1 MKRSRQG
8 FTLIEVLLATMI
20 LASGL
25 VALLTCLST
34 CIEMISA
41 SKKVHEVQYVF
52 DLAELEY
59 PIKDDIKD
67 VEEEVPVDIDSDLVE
82 GYTFERT
89 VDEKIDNPDIEDDGL
104 WTVRSRVSWNYGKQF
119 EEIVQYIRIPK

>member
-20 LASGL
+20 PASGL

-67 VEEEVPVDIDSDLVE
+67 VEKEVPVDVDSDLVE

-89 VDEKIDNPDIEDDGL
+89 VDEKIENPDIEDDGL

-119 EEIVQYIRIPK
+119 EEIVQYIRVPK

>member
-1 MKRSRQG
+1 MKHSRKG

-59 PIKDDIKD
+59 PIKDELKD
-67 VEEEVPVDIDSDLVE
+67 VEKEVPVDIDSELAE

-89 VDEKIDNPDIEDDGL
+89 VDEKIDDPDIEDDGL
-104 WTVRSRVSWNYGKQF
+104 WTVRSRVSWNYEKQF
-119 EEIVQYIRIPK
+119 EEIVEYIRIPK

>member
-1 MKRSRQG
+1 MKRSRKG

-119 EEIVQYIRIPK
+119 EEIVQYIRISK

>member
-1 MKRSRQG
+1 MKRSRKG

-67 VEEEVPVDIDSDLVE
+67 VEKEVPVDIDSDLVE